1 MKKST
6 ILATILSAATLTMA
20 GAALAA
26 DPVSYTNGGARTLH
40 WTPPAAPSQPILWMP
55 SGSTDPRAHSAA
67 IERPSSSPYSA
78 TPPSAIGMEVINAR
92 GDTIGVVDRIV
103 GSVVIASTSSFLGFG
118 THEVA
123 LSWPQLR
130 PTESG
135 EAMQL
140 QTTLSN
146 DQLRDLPEFKQ

>member
-1 MKKST
+1 MK
-6 ILATILSAATLTMA
+6 LSAMQRRGDPYDGRRGVGGRPRVLCQRRSQN
-20 GAALAA
+20 AAL
-26 DPVSYTNGGARTLH
+26 DTSGGAE
-40 WTPPAAPSQPILWMP
+40 PAILWMP

-67 IERPSSSPYSA
+67 IERPSPSPYSA
-78 TPPSAIGMEVINAR
+78 PPSAIGMEVINAR

-103 GSVVIASTSSFLGFG
+103 GSVVTASTSSSLGVA
-118 THEVA
+118 THDVA

-130 PTESG
+130 PTESC

>member
-6 ILATILSAATLTMA
+6 IFATILSAATITMA

-26 DPVSYTNGGARTLH
+26 DATSDANGGARTLH
-40 WTPPAAPSQPILWMP
+40 WTPPAELGQPILWMP

-67 IERPSSSPYSA
+67 IERPSPSPYSA
-78 TPPSAIGMEVINAR
+78 APPSAIGMDVINAQ
-92 GDTIGVVDRIV
+92 GDTIGHVDRIV
-103 GSVVIASTSSFLGFG
+103 GSTVIASTSSFLGVG
-118 THEVA
+118 THDVA
-123 LSWPQLR
+123 LSWSQLR

-146 DQLRDLPEFKQ
+146 DQFRGLPEFKQ